1 MVCVCGLSF
10 VVVACLLSCGWG
22 HVDRRLRSVLD
33 CEPQLHA
40 WLVVFFIGCVTN
52 GGDGGKCYCTWE

>member
-22 HVDRRLRSVLD
+22 LVDRRLGSVLD

-40 WLVVFFIGCVTN
+40 RLVVLSAGSVTDSVVSKELLSN
-52 GGDGGKCYCTWE
+52 